1 MWGGEGGDGGSG
13 GGGVSVKGGG
23 GDVGGGGGAAAAP
36 SGASA
41 AGGGPAALCADGAW
55 GARRARWRSPEGG
68 EVVGV
73 LADDPRRLRA
83 GEEAVPLEEP
93 SESEAWD
100 DLAHGLD
107 ASVREHLLL
116 RPLTLSDL
124 VRLVA
129 EFILE
134 EENKSFL
141 DDTED
146 ETW

>member
-1 MWGGEGGDGGSG
+1 M
-13 GGGVSVKGGG
+13 
-23 GDVGGGGGAAAAP
+23 
-36 SGASA
+36 
-41 AGGGPAALCADGAW
+41 
-55 GARRARWRSPEGG
+55 
-68 EVVGV
+68 

-93 SESEAWD
+93 SESETWE
-100 DLAHGLD
+100 DLVHGLD
-107 ASVREHLLL
+107 ASVREHTLF

-129 EFILE
+129 DFILE